1 MSRRNSLVRA
11 EARVELPANF
21 DVPGLNAFVEMN
33 LLRLAGEIA
42 AEAKATSAFRDR
54 TGNLRKS
61 IKVQRK
67 RIDGEDAVIVRATSP
82 HAHLVEYGTAGPR
95 VSKREGGLL
104 FLDGV
109 YGQGGEG
116 VFAREVGPMPAKP
129 FLRPALLKVMAKYM
143 AGFRAGSGVHAE
155 FAASSGIFEGE

>member
-33 LLRLAGEIA
+33 LLRLAGEIMM
-42 AEAKATSAFRDR
+42 EARASSAFSDE
-54 TGNLRKS
+54 TGRLRKS
-61 IKVQRK
+61 IKVQKVRL
-67 RIDGEDAVIVRATSP
+67 DGEDAVTVRATSP
-82 HAHLVEYGTAGPR
+82 HAHLIEFGHNQVTRGKMY
-95 VSKREGGLL
+95 SKRGKTPVRGPGEIV
-104 FLDGV
+104 GV
-109 YGQGGEG
+109 
-116 VFAREVGPMPAKP
+116 VPAKP